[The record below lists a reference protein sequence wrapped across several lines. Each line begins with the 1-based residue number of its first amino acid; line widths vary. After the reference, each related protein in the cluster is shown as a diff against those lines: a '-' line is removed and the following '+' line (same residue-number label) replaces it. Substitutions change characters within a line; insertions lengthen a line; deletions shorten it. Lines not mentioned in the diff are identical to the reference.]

1 MPIVGRVISSF
12 LTTYFFLF
20 IVVLIFVYFIG
31 WRFNWWFSIL
41 TSLILILIIQ
51 CVYSIGH
58 GQSMVT
64 TVYGGLLSFCP
75 ILIALRV
82 RTLPSY
88 QIKTLFKVTSI
99 AVIITVVTTII
110 GLSTH
115 QGASRILATIASSD
129 DPRLIQFEWL
139 NIGGFSF
146 TYLLLTIYP
155 VIIGFIREIYDKWWL
170 KLLIIW
176 LLGTY
181 YLSAEYMTG
190 LMGFIVISSLW
201 FFPKDMSLKKL
212 FILIVLFLIFFAVFN
227 SLIANVLYDSASS
240 SNSTILQDRF
250 TYMADGLSGVENTSD
265 VGLREDA
272 LMASVRVFF
281 NSPLFGNWYKGGS
294 VGGHSYILDF
304 ISLYG
309 IVGIILIVKSYK
321 VIFRQF
327 YLKYKN
333 TPSYKYALMSF
344 LTAIT
349 LSVVNTGNHW
359 LELTLIVPLFL
370 SMIET
375 IKTKRA

>member
-201 FFPKDMSLKKL
+201 FIPKGMSLKKL
-212 FILIVLFLIFFAVFN
+212 LTLILFILLVFVVFN
-227 SLIANVLYDSASS
+227 GIIADFLYDSASS
-240 SNSTILQDRF
+240 SSSHILQERF
-250 TYMADGLSGVENTSD
+250 TYMADGLAGVENTSD
-265 VGLREDA
+265 ARLREDV
-272 LMASVRVFF
+272 LMASVHGIL
-281 NSPLFGNWYKGGS
+281 NSPILGNWYTGGGI
-294 VGGHSYILDF
+294 GGHSFILDF

-309 IVGIILIVKSYK
+309 IIGLILIVQSYK
-321 VIFRQF
+321 LIFRQF
-327 YLKYKN
+327 YLKYKY
-333 TPSYKYALMSF
+333 TSYFSYAVMAF
-344 LTAIT
+344 CTAIF
-349 LSVVNTGNHW
+349 LSIVNTGNHW
-359 LELTLIVPLFL
+359 LELTLIVPLVL